1 MAGAGAEAGAEA
13 AGPVAQTARR
23 SSSDDSVI
31 LINDTNM
38 RTGRPNVVDTNREW
52 ECPSCTFVNNYRY
65 SVYKKNCFM
74 CGKEED
80 EDKEED
86 EKEEEEEEE
95 DEDEGKR
102 YNNSGNWYPYM
113 YL

>member
-1 MAGAGAEAGAEA
+1 
-13 AGPVAQTARR
+13 
-23 SSSDDSVI
+23 
-31 LINDTNM
+31 M
-38 RTGRPNVVDTNREW
+38 REDRPNVMDANREW

-86 EKEEEEEEE
+86 EEEEEE
-95 DEDEGKR
+95 DSSEQRGLPATRKPLLR
-102 YNNSGNWYPYM
+102 IRTSLWPAPTRRAWGTKC
-113 YL
+113 